1 MFEKILIAN
10 RGEIALRIQRACREM
25 GIKTVVVH
33 SEADREAKY
42 VKLADESVCIGPA
55 SSALSY
61 LNMPAIISAAEVTDA
76 EAIHPGYGFLSENA
90 DFAERVEKSGFV
102 FIGPR
107 SDSIRVMGDKVTA
120 KQTMIKAGIPCVPGS
135 DGALSDD
142 PQEIISTA
150 RQIGFPVIIK
160 AAGGGGGRGMRVVH
174 TEASLLNAVSTTKAE
189 AQSAFGNPEVYMEKF
204 LENPRHIEIQ
214 VLADDFKNAIWLGE
228 RDCSMQR
235 RHQKVIEE
243 APAPDIPRRLVDR
256 IGDRCAEACRK
267 IGYRGAGTFEFLYEN
282 GEFYFIEMNT
292 RIQVEHPV
300 TELITGLDLVQ
311 EQIRVA
317 AGEKLRF
324 RQRDIRLIGHAI
336 ECRIN
341 AEDPFTFIPSP
352 GKITSW
358 HAPGGPGMRIDSHV
372 YAGYKVPPY
381 YDSMIGKIIAYG
393 STREQAIHRMQV
405 ALTEMVVEG
414 IHTNLDLHRELM
426 HDPSFIKGGTNI
438 HYLEQKLA
446 EMFPESEK

>member
-33 SEADREAKY
+33 SEADRDAKY

-55 SSALSY
+55 SSTLSY

-90 DFAERVEKSGFV
+90 DFAERVEQSGFV

-107 SDSIRVMGDKVTA
+107 PDSIRTMGDKVTA

-142 PQEIISTA
+142 PQEIISIA
-150 RQIGFPVIIK
+150 RKIGFPVIIK
-160 AAGGGGGRGMRVVH
+160 AAGGGGGRGMRVVY
-174 TEASLLNAVSTTKAE
+174 TEASLLNAVSMTKTE

-214 VLADDFKNAIWLGE
+214 VLADEYKNAIWLGE

-243 APAPDIPRRLVDR
+243 APAPDIARRLVDR

-311 EQIRVA
+311 EQIRIA
-317 AGEKLRF
+317 AGEKLTF

-358 HAPGGPGMRIDSHV
+358 HAPGGPGMRVDSHV
-372 YAGYKVPPY
+372 YAGYTVPPY

-393 STREQAIHRMQV
+393 STRAQAIHRMQV

-414 IHTNLDLHRELM
+414 IQTNLALHRELM

-446 EMFPESEK
+446 EMFPENEK

>member
-1 MFEKILIAN
+1 
-10 RGEIALRIQRACREM
+10 
-25 GIKTVVVH
+25 
-33 SEADREAKY
+33 
-42 VKLADESVCIGPA
+42 
-55 SSALSY
+55 
-61 LNMPAIISAAEVTDA
+61 MP
-76 EAIHPGYGFLSENA
+76 
-90 DFAERVEKSGFV
+90 
-102 FIGPR
+102 
-107 SDSIRVMGDKVTA
+107 
-120 KQTMIKAGIPCVPGS
+120 
-135 DGALSDD
+135 DD
-142 PQEIISTA
+142 PQEIIATA
-150 RQIGFPVIIK
+150 RRIGFPVIIK

-174 TEASLLNAVSTTKAE
+174 TEASLLNAVTMTKTE
-189 AQSAFGNPEVYMEKF
+189 AGAAFGNPEVYMEKF

-214 VLADDFKNAIWLGE
+214 VIADDHKNAIWLGE

-243 APAPDIPRRLVDR
+243 APAPDIPRRLIDR
-256 IGDRCAEACRK
+256 IGERCADACKK

-292 RIQVEHPV
+292 RVQVEHPV
-300 TELITGLDLVQ
+300 TELITGVDIVQ
-311 EQIRVA
+311 EQIRIA
-317 AGEKLRF
+317 AGEKLSF

-358 HAPGGPGMRIDSHV
+358 HAPGGPGMRVDTHV
-372 YAGYKVPPY
+372 YAGYRVPPY
-381 YDSMIGKIIAYG
+381 YDSMIGKIISYAP
-393 STREQAIHRMQV
+393 TRDMAIRRMQV

-414 IHTNLDLHRELM
+414 IQTNLALHRELM

-446 EMFPESEK
+446 EMFPETEK